1 MLSYITGLSLGK
13 LVVLY
18 LLVNFVIGPIVIG
31 LVYNTIYKIAINI
44 QGVFGL
50 ILRITVI
57 IVLIAMLAI
66 VLGLFGY
73 TVFRVFTWIF

>member
-31 LVYNTIYKIAINI
+31 LVYNTFYKIAINI
-44 QGVFGL
+44 EGVFGV
-50 ILRITVI
+50 ILRIAVC
-57 IVLIAMLAI
+57 LLLLAMLVI